1 MSNLM
6 SSSYVLGDNDDFDF
20 SEKLTKRAA
29 RSTTMVPK
37 SKMSQSAMKPMKVR
51 STLASLTK
59 LDQKTP
65 LQTPEQAEAEFKNKE
80 SSRWKTIKKNNR
92 IGAKL
97 NFMLDR
103 SCKVKQDLKSKRN
116 VLMSELRR
124 VPGLIN
130 NELIK
135 YYYEPHKHDLTTDTE
150 DFDLYEKMKT
160 FQMED
165 KHEKHYLNVVN
176 ELIQTEDNYIKGLDV
191 LLNVYLYKIQTAQIK
206 KIDTSVFVS
215 MTQQVENMKKTHNEF
230 LKQLKQAVNENSRT
244 PYICNYIVEFSPKL

>member
-1 MSNLM
+1 
-6 SSSYVLGDNDDFDF
+6 
-20 SEKLTKRAA
+20 
-29 RSTTMVPK
+29 MV
-37 SKMSQSAMKPMKVR
+37 
-51 STLASLTK
+51 
-59 LDQKTP
+59 
-65 LQTPEQAEAEFKNKE
+65 FN
-80 SSRWKTIKKNNR
+80 KTIKKNNR

-176 ELIQTEDNYIKGLDV
+176 ELNYMTHIVIMLYEDPNKV
-191 LLNVYLYKIQTAQIK
+191 T
-206 KIDTSVFVS
+206 
-215 MTQQVENMKKTHNEF
+215 EF
-230 LKQLKQAVNENSRT
+230 L
-244 PYICNYIVEFSPKL
+244 ICMC